1 MQDQRNLLLAIVL
14 SVGILLGFQ
23 MLFVPPAP
31 PPQAPAPAEQVATG
45 GSDAPSVP
53 GAPPAGVPGLEISDG
68 EQATGTAAADAP
80 RIPIETGDIGRVTGS
95 ISLLGARLDDLVL
108 VDYHETTAP
117 DSPQITLFSPN
128 GSAHPYFVDFGWTAS
143 ERSLADVM
151 PGPDTL
157 WRTSDTA
164 LTPDRPVTL
173 RWDNGA
179 GLEFTRTIAV
189 DPNYMFTVTQS
200 VRNTGVSSVDLR
212 PYGLV
217 SRTDEPD
224 TLGFYILHEGPIA
237 VFNGELSEVDY
248 DDVREAGT
256 IPYTSNGGWVGITD
270 KYWLA
275 ALIPDQAMEVDARF
289 VYSKPRD
296 RDKFQADYLGAAM
309 PLAAG
314 GEIVITNRLFAGAK
328 EVTLIDGYRDD
339 LNITL
344 FDRAVDFGV
353 FYYLTKPLFY
363 VLHEVAGW
371 FSGLGFVG
379 DFGLSILVLT
389 VIIKLIFFPL
399 ANKSYIAM
407 SKLKKL
413 QPEMMKLREAYGDD
427 RQKMNAEVMALYKR
441 EKANPL
447 AGCLPIL
454 IQIPVFFALYKVLFV
469 SIEMRHAPFYG
480 WIKDL
485 SERDPTTMFN
495 LFGLIPYTPPDFL
508 IIGVWPLLMGLT
520 MFLQQKLN
528 PAPPDPI
535 QARVM
540 MALPVIFVFLFATFP
555 AGLVIYWT
563 WNNVLSIAQQ
573 WVIMRRMGVPA

>member
-14 SVGILLGFQ
+14 SVAILLGFQ
-23 MLFVPPAP
+23 LLVVPPP
-31 PPQAPAPAEQVATG
+31 PPPEPVQTEQADVGDVDVPTA
-45 GSDAPSVP
+45 P
-53 GAPPAGVPGLEISDG
+53 GAPAGSPGLEITDG
-68 EQATGTAAADAP
+68 DQSGEASAVATP
-80 RIPIETGDIGRVTGS
+80 RIPIETGVDGRLNGS
-95 ISLLGARLDDLVL
+95 IALVGARFDDLVL
-108 VDYHETTAP
+108 TDYREAVSP
-117 DSPQITLFSPN
+117 DSPQITLLSPP
-128 GSAHPYFVDFGWTAS
+128 GSAHPYFVDFGWTANDRAQS
-143 ERSLADVM
+143 GLL
-151 PGPDTL
+151 PTPKTL
-157 WRTSDTA
+157 WQTRSTA
-164 LTPDRPVTL
+164 LSPDNPVTL
-173 RWDNGA
+173 TWDNGA
-179 GLEFTRTIAV
+179 GLVFTRTIAV
-189 DPNYMFTVTQS
+189 DRNYMFSITQK
-200 VRNTGVSSVDLR
+200 VRNATGGDIAIR
-212 PYGLV
+212 PYGLI
-217 SRTDEPD
+217 SRTDEPP
-224 TLGFYILHEGPIA
+224 TLGFYILHEGPIGT
-237 VFNGELSEVDY
+237 FNGELSEVDY
-248 DDVREAGT
+248 EDVREVGT
-256 IPYTSNGGWVGITD
+256 VSNSSTGGWIGITD

-275 ALIPDQAMEVDARF
+275 ALIPDQTMEINARF
-289 VYSKPRD
+289 VHSKPRE
-296 RDKFQADYLGAAM
+296 RDKFQADYLGAAVVV
-309 PLAAG
+309 PAS
-314 GEIVITNRLFAGAK
+314 GEIEVTSRLFAGAK
-328 EVTLIDGYRDD
+328 EVTLIDGYQEELD
-339 LNITL
+339 IVL
-344 FDRAVDFGV
+344 FDRAVDFGI

-363 VLHEVAGW
+363 VLHEIALFFGN
-371 FSGLGFVG
+371 FGFVG
-379 DFGLSILVLT
+379 NFGLAILVLT

-399 ANKSYIAM
+399 ANKSYVAM

-427 RQKMNAEVMALYKR
+427 KQKLNAEVMALYKR

-485 SERDPTTMFN
+485 SERDPTSLFN

-508 IIGVWPLLMGLT
+508 MIGVWPLLMGLT

-540 MALPVIFVFLFATFP
+540 MALPIIFVFLFATFP